1 MATKTIRLKI
11 PGRPIPQPR
20 TRSARNGHHYTPGKT
35 VGPYK
40 AAIRQAAMAAGCK
53 IATLPVR
60 IVVWLTFKRPK
71 SHFLK
76 SGAVKP
82 SAPDIPG
89 QNLGDTDN
97 IGKAVKD
104 SLKGLAYV
112 DDSRVFDDRVIK
124 AWGDS
129 DLTEVTIEEVPHGC
143 PR

>member
-1 MATKTIRLKI
+1 MATKTIHFKI

-20 TRSARNGHHYTPGKT
+20 TRSARNGHHYTPKNIN
-35 VGPYK
+35 PYK
-40 AAIRQAAMAAGCK
+40 AAIRQAAMAAGCTF
-53 IATLPVR
+53 ATQPVR

-104 SLKGLAYV
+104 ALKGLAYV
-112 DDSRVFDDRVIK
+112 DDRRVFDDRVIK
-124 AWGDS
+124 SWGDS
-129 DLTEVTIEEVPHGC
+129 DLTEVTIEEVPHVS